1 MDQVVQLIVGA
12 GTSDAELRALHDQ
25 LRSREENL
33 RALVAAPGAVGE
45 AFDAL
50 DAERHA
56 LGLLHVLAARLRC
69 LEASGDDAAARSRV
83 LPLARR
89 AEAWAARA
97 ARAQLEV
104 APKLAASAG
113 HRLAALACREGG
125 AAAAVAA
132 EALASLAAKLAPE
145 PACLTAAHG
154 DCLQCCVAA
163 RRYGRGAR
171 FLEDAPVFRV
181 AAFPRKSGAA
191 APPPTP
197 PPGDGPDAGGGGFPA
212 DALADAAPGPR
223 AARGS
228 PASGL
233 AAAGVQAVDLLKYA
247 YYGGVV
253 CCGLGRWRDAAE
265 LFAVGATAPA
275 VSLSAVAIA
284 CLKKLVL
291 CRLLARRGDP
301 GDAGNLPKYCSS
313 VVSRASKSL
322 AAPYHDLAEA
332 MAGGDFCALDAALNK
347 HAEALARDGNAEL
360 AARLPDALR
369 RAKAVELTHTY
380 LNLPLADVA
389 ARAGLADADA
399 AEALLLNMAKR
410 QELRVAIDDAARVA
424 HFSEE
429 EGPGAASEEAIA
441 ATLHGEMAAALKLGA
456 IVDKM
461 AEKISLNPTFIL
473 KSAND
478 LGDAP
483 GAIRDA
489 DDANVASMDFM

>member
-89 AEAWAARA
+89 AEAWASRA

-197 PPGDGPDAGGGGFPA
+197 P
-212 DALADAAPGPR
+212 
-223 AARGS
+223 
-228 PASGL
+228 SGL

-275 VSLSAVAIA
+275 VSLSAVAVA

-313 VVSRASKSL
+313 VVSRASKTL

-332 MAGGDFCALDAALNK
+332 VAGGDLGALDAALAK

-389 ARAGLADADA
+389 ARAGLPDADA

-410 QELRVAIDDAARVA
+410 QELRVTIDDAARVA

-441 ATLHGEMAAALKLGA
+441 ATLHGEMAAALRLGA

-473 KSAND
+473 KSASD